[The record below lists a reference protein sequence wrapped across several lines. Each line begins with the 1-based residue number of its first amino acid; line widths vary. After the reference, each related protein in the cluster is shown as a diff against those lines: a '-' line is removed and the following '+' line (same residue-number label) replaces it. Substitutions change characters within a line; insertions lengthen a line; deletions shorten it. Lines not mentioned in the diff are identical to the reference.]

1 MYNNNSNNIGF
12 DSDLSLL
19 ESIRR
24 HLLDDH
30 AAEHT
35 NPSNSPAIFCR
46 SKPSSSTANIS
57 SSQCFTDNLGELQL
71 NDNDSQDMV
80 LNDMLNDTVNI
91 GSLSSMQQ
99 PMATVK
105 CDAENEQTIAEVVV
119 QPHIRKYRGVRQR
132 PWGKFAAEIRDPA
145 KNGTRVWLGTYGSA
159 EDAAMAYDKAAFRMR
174 GARAILNFPLLVNSG
189 APDPVKV
196 VDKRYL
202 GSPECLWEENVSPK
216 KRKKVG
222 TL

>member
-1 MYNNNSNNIGF
+1 MYNNISF
-12 DSDLSLL
+12 DSDSSLL

-30 AAEHT
+30 EIEHT
-35 NPSNSPAIFCR
+35 NPSKSPAIYC
-46 SKPSSSTANIS
+46 SSSNTNIS
-57 SSQCFTDNLGELQL
+57 SGDLQL
-71 NDNDSQDMV
+71 NYSDSQDMV
-80 LNDMLNDTVNI
+80 LNDMLNDAVNI

-105 CDAENEQTIAEVVV
+105 CDAENEQATTEMVA

-189 APDPVKV
+189 VPDPVKI

-202 GSPECLWEENVSPK
+202 GSSECLWEENVSPK
-216 KRKKVG
+216 KRKKLG

>member
-1 MYNNNSNNIGF
+1 MTLYTYTMHNNVSFN
-12 DSDLSLL
+12 SDLSLL

-24 HLLDDH
+24 HLLDDQ
-30 AAEHT
+30 AAEDT
-35 NPSNSPAIFCR
+35 NPGNSPAIYC
-46 SKPSSSTANIS
+46 SSSNTNIS
-57 SSQCFTDNLGELQL
+57 LGELQL
-71 NDNDSQDMV
+71 NDNDSQYMV
-80 LNDMLNDTVNI
+80 LNDMLNDAANI

-105 CDAENEQTIAEVVV
+105 CDTENAQAKAEVGA
-119 QPHIRKYRGVRQR
+119 QPHVRKYRGVRQR

-145 KNGTRVWLGTYGSA
+145 KNGSRVWLGTYGSA
-159 EDAAMAYDKAAFRMR
+159 EDAALAYDKAAFRMR

-189 APDPVKV
+189 VPDPVKI
-196 VDKRYL
+196 VDKRCL
-202 GSPECLWEENVSPK
+202 GSPECLWEDNESPK

>member
-1 MYNNNSNNIGF
+1 MYNNISF
-12 DSDLSLL
+12 DSDSSLL

-30 AAEHT
+30 AAEDS
-35 NPSNSPAIFCR
+35 NPGNSPAIYC
-46 SKPSSSTANIS
+46 SSSYANIS
-57 SSQCFTDNLGELQL
+57 SKELQL
-71 NDNDSQDMV
+71 NNNDSQDSV
-80 LNDMLNDTVNI
+80 LNNMVNDAVNI
-91 GSLSSMQQ
+91 GSLSAMQQ

-105 CDAENEQTIAEVVV
+105 CDAENEQAIAVA
-119 QPHIRKYRGVRQR
+119 QPHIRRYRGVRQR

-196 VDKRYL
+196 VDKRYV
-202 GSPECLWEENVSPK
+202 GSSECLWEENVSPK
-216 KRKKVG
+216 KRKKAG